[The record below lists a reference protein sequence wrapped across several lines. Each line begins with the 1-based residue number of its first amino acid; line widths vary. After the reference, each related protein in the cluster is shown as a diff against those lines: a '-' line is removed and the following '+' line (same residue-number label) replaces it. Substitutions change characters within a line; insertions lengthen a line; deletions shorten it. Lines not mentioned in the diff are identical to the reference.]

1 MLVRCPACTARFS
14 LDPAQLSGQ
23 ARRLRCGKCQHEW
36 MEHPPIPPDLGAPPP
51 DTVAELE
58 GQEYPGA
65 SPRHDMVSREANDGD
80 GVFFSESSIDL
91 PPTPGRAQRTRRAKK
106 SSKTGKRAHSHLG
119 LIVLLLLVLVVGLLL
134 GLLFVPS
141 ARHAIFGSGSSLVLD
156 ISNQP
161 AWYRMVLDRIGIGND
176 FSDLEIRSTNSRKR
190 SEADLVIY
198 DIWGEIKNK
207 SNQRVL
213 VPRLRATLY
222 DEKWKEVQTWDFKAS
237 ERTLLPGDE
246 TSFRT
251 SIADPSGAARDYSVN
266 FIR

>member
-36 MEHPPIPPDLGAPPP
+36 MEHPPTPPDLGAPRS
-51 DTVAELE
+51 DTAAELDSQQHPDANDE
-58 GQEYPGA
+58 
-65 SPRHDMVSREANDGD
+65 HDMVSREFNNGD
-80 GVFFSESSIDL
+80 GMFFSNNIDL
-91 PPTPGRAQRTRRAKK
+91 PPAPGQARRVRRAKK
-106 SSKTGKRAHSHLG
+106 SSNAGKRIHPRLG
-119 LIVLLLLVLVVGLLL
+119 LMVLLLLVLVVGLLL

-141 ARHAIFGSGSSLVLD
+141 ARQAIFGSSGSLGLD
-156 ISNQP
+156 MSKRF
-161 AWYRMVLDRIGIGND
+161 AWYRTVLNRIGIGSD
-176 FSDLEIRSTNSRKR
+176 FSELEIRSTNSRKR

-198 DIWGEIKNK
+198 DIWGEIRNK
-207 SNQRVL
+207 SGQQVL

-222 DEKWKEVQTWDFKAS
+222 DEKWKEVQTWDFKAN
-237 ERTLLPGDE
+237 ERTLPPGDE

-251 SIADPSGAARDYSVN
+251 SVADPSGAARDYSVN